1 MHEYVSYIL
10 QLVRQDGALAIAVV
24 FLVLA
29 AAAVVYAVLR
39 RQGRA
44 FPWKRAVVLAL
55 LAGYL
60 AALCSMTLTGREAF
74 GAVTNFHWFRAW
86 REAWNSF
93 SVKNW
98 LLVLLNVAAFV
109 PLGLLLPLAFRP
121 FRRWYLTVPV
131 GFFTSLAIEALQLAT
146 GRGTFDVD
154 DLFTNTLGCALGY
167 CLVMVVLLLHAR
179 QTARRWL
186 PYLACPAAFC
196 LAIGGIFAAYALKP
210 YGNLSCSPSYRADL
224 SEVSWTLACDLTDD
238 AGTAMVYRT
247 QALTKKS
254 CEDFAA
260 AFAQGAGIT
269 FSDAYYYDDM
279 TYFANHSSGDT
290 LSVDYRDSSY
300 TYRLGTPLAVS
311 EGSEAELRGLLAQ
324 LGIAVPE
331 GAVFSQADSGIFQ
344 FTADFLPVGDV
355 IYGGELC
362 CRVLDG
368 LLGQVENHLL
378 ALTPQ
383 QEEPLLPKEEAY
395 ARMTSGA
402 FDGASAFASLQPLE
416 ATVTAC
422 TITYQSDT
430 KGYYQPVYRFTVM
443 QGEAPFTEVLIPA
456 LQ

>member
-1 MHEYVSYIL
+1 MT
-10 QLVRQDGALAIAVV
+10 
-24 FLVLA
+24 
-29 AAAVVYAVLR
+29 YAV
-39 RQGRA
+39 
-44 FPWKRAVVLAL
+44 
-55 LAGYL
+55 
-60 AALCSMTLTGREAF
+60 
-74 GAVTNFHWFRAW
+74 
-86 REAWNSF
+86 
-93 SVKNW
+93 
-98 LLVLLNVAAFV
+98 
-109 PLGLLLPLAFRP
+109 
-121 FRRWYLTVPV
+121 
-131 GFFTSLAIEALQLAT
+131 
-146 GRGTFDVD
+146 
-154 DLFTNTLGCALGY
+154 
-167 CLVMVVLLLHAR
+167 
-179 QTARRWL
+179 
-186 PYLACPAAFC
+186 
-196 LAIGGIFAAYALKP
+196 KP
-210 YGNLSCSPSYRADL
+210 YGNLSCAPSYRADL

-238 AGTAMVYRT
+238 AGAAMVYRT
-247 QALTKKS
+247 ESLTKES

-269 FSDAYYYDDM
+269 FTDAYYYDDM

-331 GAVFSQADSGIFQ
+331 GAVFSQEDPGIFQ

-368 LLGQVENHLL
+368 LLVQV
-378 ALTPQ
+378 
-383 QEEPLLPKEEAY
+383 EPLLPKAEAY
-395 ARMTSGA
+395 DRMTSGA

-430 KGYYQPVYRFTVM
+430 KGFYQPVYRFTVM
-443 QGEAPFTEVLIPA
+443 QGEAPFAEVLIPA